1 MPSTSSPKGRSRLL
15 LLAAVVA
22 AATATWYFLR
32 PAAQTSAPSGPP
44 RPMMGWGGPVPVKTV
59 AAERGELDL
68 RLRAIG
74 TVTPLASVTVR
85 SRVDG
90 ELIRLAFNEGDR
102 VRKGALL
109 AEIDPAPYRV
119 GLAQAEGQLQQ
130 NQAQLKNAETELAR
144 YRLLFKQDSI
154 ARQQVE
160 AQEALV
166 NQLRGTLK
174 SNQAQVDDAR
184 LKLGWTRIEAPIE
197 GRAGLRRVDAG
208 NLISS
213 GDSEGIVSIVQT
225 RPIAVMFTVPERD
238 LATLREEMARGRTLE
253 VETWDRDDRKPI
265 ASGVLRTFDNQIDT
279 ATGTVRLKAEFANA
293 DDALFPNQFV
303 NVRLAVRSIKDAVTI
318 PADSVQFGSR
328 GSYVYVINEGKANI
342 RPVTLGASD
351 GVKVVVEDG
360 LEGGEQVVL
369 EGLDRLREG
378 SNVILADSA
387 GSMEGGAGASGAPGA
402 GGPAAG
408 TRPSGAPSA
417 GAGVPGTPAAGA
429 PAASSG
435 APGGPRPGG

>member
-1 MPSTSSPKGRSRLL
+1 
-15 LLAAVVA
+15 
-22 AATATWYFLR
+22 
-32 PAAQTSAPSGPP
+32 
-44 RPMMGWGGPVPVKTV
+44 MMGWGGPVPVKTV
-59 AAERGELDL
+59 PAERGELDV

-160 AQEALV
+160 AQEAMV

-197 GRAGLRRVDAG
+197 GRVGLRRVDAG

-238 LATLREEMARGRTLE
+238 LATVREEMARGHTLE
-253 VETWDRDDRKPI
+253 VEAWDRDDRKPV

-279 ATGTVRLKAEFANA
+279 TTGTVRLKAEFANT

-328 GSYVYVINEGKANI
+328 GSYVYVINEGKASI

-351 GVKVVVEDG
+351 GIKVVVEDG

-378 SNVILADSA
+378 SNVILADSD
-387 GSMEGGAGASGAPGA
+387 GSMEGGARAPGAPGA

-408 TRPSGAPSA
+408 TRPASAPAA
-417 GAGVPGTPAAGA
+417 GVGVPGTPAAGA

>member
-1 MPSTSSPKGRSRLL
+1 
-15 LLAAVVA
+15 
-22 AATATWYFLR
+22 
-32 PAAQTSAPSGPP
+32 
-44 RPMMGWGGPVPVKTV
+44 MMGWGGPVAVKTA
-59 AAERGELDL
+59 AAERGELDV

-90 ELIRLAFNEGDR
+90 ELIRLAFKEGDQ
-102 VRKGALL
+102 VRKGTLL
-109 AEIDPAPYRV
+109 AEVDPAPYRV

-160 AQEALV
+160 AQEAMV

-184 LKLGWTRIEAPIE
+184 LKLGWTRIEAPID
-197 GRAGLRRVDAG
+197 GRVGLRRVDAG

-238 LATLREEMARGRTLE
+238 LATVREEMARGRTLE
-253 VETWDRDDRKPI
+253 VEAWDRDDRKPI

-279 ATGTVRLKAEFANA
+279 TTGTVRLKAEFANT

-303 NVRLAVRSIKDAVTI
+303 NVRLAVRSIQDAVTI
-318 PADSVQFGSR
+318 PADAVQFGSR
-328 GSYVYVINEGKANI
+328 GSYVYVINEGKASI
-342 RPVTLGASD
+342 RPVALGASD
-351 GVKVVVEDG
+351 GIKVVVEDG
-360 LEGGEQVVL
+360 LAGGEQVVL

-378 SNVILADSA
+378 SSVILADSD
-387 GSMEGGAGASGAPGA
+387 GSMEGGARAPGGPGA
-402 GGPAAG
+402 GMRPAGVPAAG
-408 TRPSGAPSA
+408 GNAAGGPPPGRPSA
-417 GAGVPGTPAAGA
+417 GAPAAGTPAAGTPGAGA
-429 PAASSG
+429 PAG
-435 APGGPRPGG
+435 RPGG

>member
-59 AAERGELDL
+59 PAERGELDV

-144 YRLLFKQDSI
+144 YRLLFEQDSI

-197 GRAGLRRVDAG
+197 GRVGLRRVDAG

-238 LATLREEMARGRTLE
+238 LATVREEMARGRSLE
-253 VETWDRDDRKPI
+253 VEAWDRDDRKPI

-303 NVRLAVRSIKDAVTI
+303 NVRLAVRSIQDAVTI

-328 GSYVYVINEGKANI
+328 GSYVYVINGGKANI
-342 RPVTLGASD
+342 RPVALGASD

-378 SNVILADSA
+378 SNVILADSD
-387 GSMEGGAGASGAPGA
+387 GSMEGGIRAPGAPGA
-402 GGPAAG
+402 GGPGAG

-417 GAGVPGTPAAGA
+417 GAGAPGT

>member
-1 MPSTSSPKGRSRLL
+1 
-15 LLAAVVA
+15 
-22 AATATWYFLR
+22 
-32 PAAQTSAPSGPP
+32 
-44 RPMMGWGGPVPVKTV
+44 MMGWGGPVPVKTV
-59 AAERGELDL
+59 AAERGELDV

-144 YRLLFKQDSI
+144 YRLLFEQDSI

-213 GDSEGIVSIVQT
+213 GDTEGIVSIVQT

-238 LATLREEMARGRTLE
+238 LATVREEMARGRSLE
-253 VETWDRDDRKPI
+253 VEAWDRDDRKPI

-293 DDALFPNQFV
+293 DETLFPNQFV
-303 NVRLAVRSIKDAVTI
+303 NVRLAVRSIQDAVTI
-318 PADSVQFGSR
+318 PADAVQFGSR
-328 GSYVYVINEGKANI
+328 GSYVYAVADGKASI
-342 RPVTLGASD
+342 RPVALGASD
-351 GVKVVVEDG
+351 GIKVVVEDG

-378 SNVILADSA
+378 SSVILADSD
-387 GSMEGGAGASGAPGA
+387 GSVEG
-402 GGPAAG
+402 
-408 TRPSGAPSA
+408 
-417 GAGVPGTPAAGA
+417 AGA
-429 PAASSG
+429 PAPGAG

>member
-1 MPSTSSPKGRSRLL
+1 M
-15 LLAAVVA
+15 LLAAAAV
-22 AATATWYFLR
+22 AATAWYFLR
-32 PAAQTSAPSGPP
+32 SDAQTSTSGAP
-44 RPMMGWGGPVPVKTV
+44 RPGMMSGPVPVKAV
-59 AAERGELDL
+59 AAERGELDV

-90 ELIRLAFNEGDR
+90 ELMKLAFEEGDR

-119 GLAQAEGQLQQ
+119 GLSQAEGQLQQ

-144 YRLLFKQDSI
+144 YRLLFEQDSI

-174 SNQAQVDDAR
+174 TNQAQVDDAR

-197 GRAGLRRVDAG
+197 GRVGLRRVDAG

-213 GDSEGIVSIVQT
+213 GDTDGIVSIVQT
-225 RPIAVMFTVPERD
+225 RPIAVMFTVPERE
-238 LATLREEMARGRTLE
+238 LATVREEMARGRSLQ
-253 VETWDRDDRKPI
+253 VEAWDRDDRKQI

-279 ATGTVRLKAEFANA
+279 ATGTVRLKAEFANT

-303 NVRLAVRSIKDAVTI
+303 NIRLAVRSIQDAVTI
-318 PADSVQFGSR
+318 PADAVQFGSR
-328 GSYVYVINEGKANI
+328 GSYVYVVADDKANV
-342 RPVTLGASD
+342 RPVALGASD
-351 GVKVVVEDG
+351 GTKVVVESGID
-360 LEGGEQVVL
+360 GGEKVVL

-378 SNVILADSA
+378 RAVTLVDSDGNEEA
-387 GSMEGGAGASGAPGA
+387 GTPAPGA
-402 GGPAAG
+402 QRQGG
-408 TRPSGAPSA
+408 
-417 GAGVPGTPAAGA
+417 
-429 PAASSG
+429 
-435 APGGPRPGG
+435 